1 MLPARFEDETKEEEN
16 AIEMWARE
24 GCEPEREKEK
34 EEKKEREGQRREAR
48 GEDASPRDVSS
59 IFTCLVSRL

>member
-16 AIEMWARE
+16 AIEMRARE

-34 EEKKEREGQRREAR
+34 EEKKERERDNGEKREVKMRAR
-48 GEDASPRDVSS
+48 GMYRRFLLA
-59 IFTCLVSRL
+59 

>member
-16 AIEMWARE
+16 AIEMRARE